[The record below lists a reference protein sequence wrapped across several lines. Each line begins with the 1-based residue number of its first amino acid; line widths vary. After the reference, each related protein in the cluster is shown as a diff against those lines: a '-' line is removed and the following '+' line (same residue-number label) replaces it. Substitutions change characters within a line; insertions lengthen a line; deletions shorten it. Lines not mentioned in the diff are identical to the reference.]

1 MTMQIRNLWSHL
13 VQNKRDLSN
22 RVSLRKLIHQRAKML
37 KYLKRKDRGRYEA
50 LLPRIGVE
58 HEAVEGEL
66 VV

>member
-13 VQNKRDLSN
+13 TQHKRDLSN

-37 KYLKRKDRGRYEA
+37 RYLKRHDRGRYEA

-58 HEAVEGEL
+58 REAIEGEL